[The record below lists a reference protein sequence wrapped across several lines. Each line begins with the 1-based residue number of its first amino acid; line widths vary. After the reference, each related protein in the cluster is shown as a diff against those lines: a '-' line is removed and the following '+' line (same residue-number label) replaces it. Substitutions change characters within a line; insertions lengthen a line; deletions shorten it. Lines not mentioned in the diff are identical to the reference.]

1 MTINVI
7 SQTTA
12 ERQQETAELFEQCR
26 PYLEKGMSLRKA
38 VHQGTNRKVSNTKN
52 GWFAELKEYAETQ
65 GYNYNQMK
73 WKRGPKK

>member
-1 MTINVI
+1 MINVI

-38 VHQGTNRKVSNTKN
+38 VHQGTNRKVSNTRN
-52 GWFAELKEYAETQ
+52 GWFVELKEYAKTQ
-65 GYNYNQMK
+65 GYDYNKMK
-73 WKRGPKK
+73 WKRGLKK